1 MAIFYRSYWFLYR
14 RLINDPCFIP
24 FNFHPMKLLKFL
36 FVGIFFGI
44 VLVKS
49 EAVSWYRIYE
59 MFKFQ
64 SFHMYG
70 IIGSAV
76 ILGILA
82 IWLIKKTQLRN
93 IENETITIPPKDKGM
108 FRYLIGGTIFG
119 LGWALAGACPGPMYI
134 LVGTGVFSMLL
145 VIGGAIL
152 GTFVYGLLRAK
163 LPH

>member
-1 MAIFYRSYWFLYR
+1 
-14 RLINDPCFIP
+14 
-24 FNFHPMKLLKFL
+24 MKFLKFL
-36 FVGIFFGI
+36 LVGIFFGI

-76 ILGILA
+76 FLGVLFIWIFKKYKVKSIEGKDIDLA
-82 IWLIKKTQLRN
+82 
-93 IENETITIPPKDKGM
+93 PKDKGVT
-108 FRYLIGGTIFG
+108 RYILGGTIFG
-119 LGWALAGACPGPMYI
+119 FGWALAGACPGPMYI
-134 LVGTGVFSMLL
+134 LVGTGVFSMFI
-145 VIGGAIL
+145 VIAAALL
-152 GTFVYGLLRAK
+152 GTFIYGLLQNK

>member
-1 MAIFYRSYWFLYR
+1 M
-14 RLINDPCFIP
+14 
-24 FNFHPMKLLKFL
+24 
-36 FVGIFFGI
+36 FFGI

-49 EAVSWYRIYE
+49 EAVSWYRIFE

-76 ILGILA
+76 LLGVLA
-82 IWLIKKTQLRN
+82 LWGIKKSRLKSIQGEEIHL
-93 IENETITIPPKDKGM
+93 PPKDRG
-108 FRYLIGGTIFG
+108 FVRYLLGGSIFG

-134 LVGTGVFSMLL
+134 LLGTGVFSMLI
-145 VIGGAIL
+145 VIAAAVL
-152 GTFVYGLLRAK
+152 GTFVYGLVKDK

>member
-1 MAIFYRSYWFLYR
+1 
-14 RLINDPCFIP
+14 
-24 FNFHPMKLLKFL
+24 MKLIKFL

-82 IWLIKKTQLRN
+82 IWGIKKTQLKS
-93 IENETITIPPKDKGM
+93 IDNETITIPPKDKGM
-108 FRYLIGGTIFG
+108 FRLLIGGTIFG

-134 LVGTGVFSMLL
+134 LVGTGVLSVLL

-152 GTFVYGLLRAK
+152 GTFVYGLLRNK

>member
-1 MAIFYRSYWFLYR
+1 
-14 RLINDPCFIP
+14 
-24 FNFHPMKLLKFL
+24 MKYLKFL
-36 FVGIFFGI
+36 LVGIFFGI

-76 ILGILA
+76 VLGAISVWAIKKFRVKSIEDQEIVLPPKNKSYARYILG
-82 IWLIKKTQLRN
+82 
-93 IENETITIPPKDKGM
+93 GS
-108 FRYLIGGTIFG
+108 IFG

-134 LVGTGVFSMLL
+134 LLGTGVFSMLI
-145 VIGGAIL
+145 VIAAAML
-152 GTFVYGLLRAK
+152 GTFAYGLLRDK